1 MRYHLLLVLGCA
13 LAGCQRTTP
22 AAPAN
27 PGRASDA
34 SSRDAEQGDTIK
46 VHLGETRQ
54 VRGGLAV
61 EFKSVQGDSR
71 CPMNVVCVWQ
81 GDAAVRLGLSLG
93 GERADTTLHSTL
105 EPRAIV
111 FGGYDVGFVHL
122 EPYPIDGQK
131 PDSSAYVVTLTA
143 RPH

>member
-1 MRYHLLLVLGCA
+1 MRHRLFLVLCCV

-22 AAPAN
+22 ASPAN
-27 PGRASDA
+27 PGRTSDA

-46 VHLGETRQ
+46 IRLGETHQ
-54 VRGGLAV
+54 VGGGLGV
-61 EFKSVQGDSR
+61 EFSGVLSDSR
-71 CPMNVVCVWQ
+71 CPMNAVCVWQ
-81 GDAAVRLGLSLG
+81 GDAAVRLGLALG
-93 GERADTTLHSTL
+93 GQRADTTLHSTL

-122 EPYPIDGQK
+122 EPYPLADQK

-143 RPH
+143 RAH